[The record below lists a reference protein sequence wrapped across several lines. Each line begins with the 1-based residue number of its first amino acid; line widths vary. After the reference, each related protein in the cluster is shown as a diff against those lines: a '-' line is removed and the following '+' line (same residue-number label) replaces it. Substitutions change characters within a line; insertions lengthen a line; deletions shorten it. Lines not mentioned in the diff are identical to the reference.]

1 MSITIDHI
9 HSDRRSPGGRRA
21 RIRLW
26 LRTVGCLV
34 TLACSLLVAPCSPEA
49 QPAQKVHRIGLL
61 YAGSP
66 LSENVEAFQQ
76 GLRTLG
82 YIEGQN
88 IVIEY
93 RYAEG
98 QAERL
103 PALAAELV
111 RLEVEVIVAAGAPTI
126 RAAQHAT
133 RTIPIVMAGTADA
146 VAQGFI
152 ASLARPGGNIT
163 GLSGLGLELHGK
175 RLALLKETVPQSAR
189 IAVLLNPASPYH
201 ASRMH
206 DLTTAAQTLGV
217 HLHVVE
223 LRHEDELDSAFAA
236 MVQARADALLVVG
249 DALLLSRLRVRTVA
263 LAATHRLPA
272 MYVVREIVKA
282 GGLMSYGRN
291 LPETHRRAATYVDKI
306 FKGAKPADLPVEQ
319 PTTFELVI
327 NLKTAE
333 ALGLTIPPAVLFQA
347 TEVIR

>member
-1 MSITIDHI
+1 MT
-9 HSDRRSPGGRRA
+9 R
-21 RIRLW
+21 
-26 LRTVGCLV
+26 C
-34 TLACSLLVAPCSPEA
+34 TLALLLALSLLAAPYTLEA

-61 YAGSP
+61 SAGSP

-76 GLRTLG
+76 GLRALG
-82 YIEGQN
+82 YAEGQN

-98 QAERL
+98 QTERL

-111 RLEVEVIVAAGAPTI
+111 RLEVDVIVAAGAPTI

-249 DALLLSRLRVRTVA
+249 DALLLSRLRGRTVA

-347 TEVIR
+347 DEVIR